1 MDVLFKT
8 RLILK
13 NNFKDICTLFFSLK
27 IMYQTT
33 VGIFLNNNLF
43 KLLYIAK
50 FSSDT
55 GIFIIHDMEGG
66 ATDALF
72 KSI

>member
-1 MDVLFKT
+1 
-8 RLILK
+8 
-13 NNFKDICTLFFSLK
+13 
-27 IMYQTT
+27 MYQTT

-43 KLLYIAK
+43 KLLYITK

-55 GIFIIHDMEGG
+55 GIFIIHDIMEGG

>member
-1 MDVLFKT
+1 
-8 RLILK
+8 
-13 NNFKDICTLFFSLK
+13 
-27 IMYQTT
+27 MYQTT

>member
-1 MDVLFKT
+1 
-8 RLILK
+8 
-13 NNFKDICTLFFSLK
+13 
-27 IMYQTT
+27 MYQTT

-55 GIFIIHDMEGG
+55 GIFIIHDIMEGG

-72 KSI
+72 KSILYKYYKYMIPGSGL

>member
-1 MDVLFKT
+1 
-8 RLILK
+8 
-13 NNFKDICTLFFSLK
+13 
-27 IMYQTT
+27 MYQTT

-55 GIFIIHDMEGG
+55 GIFIIHDIMEGG
-66 ATDALF
+66 ANDALF
-72 KSI
+72 KSILYKYYKYMIPGSGL